1 MFSVKKICT
10 LFIIFWSEKQGTQQI
25 FLHHENLE
33 KSKLCKLK
41 LAGENNQSFK

>member
-10 LFIIFWSEKQGTQQI
+10 LFIIFWSEKQGTQEI

-33 KSKLCKLK
+33 KSKLSKLNK
-41 LAGENNQSFK
+41 SRREKKSKF